1 MRTLL
6 KDIRYSLRVLAK
18 KPGYTIVAMLTLAL
32 GIGANTPIFSGLN
45 AILLK
50 ALPFRDPGNLML
62 VYLANGDSAET
73 GEESQPWSYP
83 KFEVLRDENRSFE
96 QVAAFSKQDFSLTD
110 TERPDRLPGEVVSSG
125 YFPLLGAD
133 AQRGRVF
140 TPDEDAR
147 PNERPVVL
155 IGAGLWQRR
164 YGGDPNIIGRRIFLD
179 KIPLEV
185 VGVMPA
191 NFHGL
196 SGVAD
201 LWVPTMMAPSLLSPD
216 ELTEPFVHWHDVVA
230 RLKPGVSREQAQAEM
245 KLIAKRLNE
254 AVPAPPG
261 FERADMNV
269 VPLRD
274 AKVDPALRKSFL
286 ILFAAVVFVL
296 LIACI
301 NIANLLLARSLSRQ
315 REMAVRLAIG
325 ASRAHVFRLLLIESA
340 LLGLGG
346 GLLGLVFAVWGIN
359 MLNLI
364 RPANNPAQ
372 WARNFQI
379 LDFNIA
385 QLDARVL
392 GFNFAIALL
401 AGLLFGVLP
410 AMRASRADVN
420 SVLKGAAA
428 GPGEAFGKFRR
439 MGPLSLLVGA
449 EVALSFVLL
458 IGAGLMLRSF
468 ERTQQTALGFDP
480 KNVLTVKFDLSK
492 LEPAAA
498 VTFCEEL
505 LGRVASLPGVRAA
518 SVSSSTP
525 LSSNAGTTELTVVG
539 RPPAQ
544 PGQGPPI
551 DYHVVDGE
559 HFKTL
564 GIPLVRGRTFTRQD
578 RAGAPRVA
586 LINEHAARDIF
597 PGEDPIGK
605 RVRLSLGW
613 EPGLSAEIIGVVGD
627 VKYYNVEEPPKSD
640 IYLPYLQDSQRP
652 SFLLVRTGGNP
663 VTLVEPVRREV
674 FSLNKDMPVYD
685 VKTMDER
692 IADVTSRTR
701 LSALLLG
708 LFAGVA
714 LLLSALGVYGLTGY
728 TVSERTKEFSIRM
741 ALGASPQ
748 HLYRLVLGRV
758 ALLAGL
764 GIVVGLCVAFALT
777 RVLSSQLYG
786 VSSTDPVTFLGVA
799 LLLAAVAFFAGYVP
813 ARRVT
818 RLNPMAAIRN
828 E

>member
-6 KDIRYSLRVLAK
+6 RDIRYSLRVLAK

-32 GIGANTPIFSGLN
+32 GIGANTAIFSGLN

-50 ALPFRDPGNLML
+50 SLPFRDPDNLMV
-62 VYLANGDSAET
+62 VYLANPGGDET
-73 GEESQPWSYP
+73 EEKSQPWSYP
-83 KFEVLRDENRSFE
+83 KYEVLRDQSGSFE
-96 QVAAFSKQDFSLTD
+96 QVAAFSKRDFSLTD
-110 TERPDRLPGEVVSSG
+110 TETPERLTGEVVSAG
-125 YFPLLGAD
+125 YFPLLGVG

-140 TPDEDAR
+140 TSDEDAR
-147 PNERPVVL
+147 PSERPVVL
-155 IGAGLWQRR
+155 IGEGLWQRR
-164 YGGDPNIIGRRIFLD
+164 FGGDPNIVGRRIFLD
-179 KIPLEV
+179 KTPLEV

-201 LWVPTMMAPSLLSPD
+201 LWVPTMMAATLIAPD
-216 ELTEPFVHWHDVVA
+216 QLTEPFVHWHDVAA

-245 KLIAKRLNE
+245 KLVVQRLNE
-254 AVPAPPG
+254 AFPAPPG
-261 FERADMNV
+261 FESGNVNV

-274 AKVDPALRKSFL
+274 AKVDPALKNSFMV
-286 ILFAAVVFVL
+286 LFAAVVFVL

-325 ASRAHVFRLLLIESA
+325 ASRGHVVRLLLIESA

-346 GLLGLVFAVWGIN
+346 GVLGLLLAVWGIN
-359 MLNLI
+359 LLNLV

-379 LDFNIA
+379 LDFNVA

-392 GFNFAIALL
+392 VFNFAIALL

-410 AMRASRADVN
+410 ALRASRADLN
-420 SVLKGAAA
+420 SVLKGVAG
-428 GPGEAFGKFRR
+428 GPGEVFGRVRR

-449 EVALSFVLL
+449 EIALSLVLL
-458 IGAGLMLRSF
+458 IGAGLMLRTF

-498 VTFCEEL
+498 TTFSEEL
-505 LGRVASLPGVRAA
+505 LGRVAALPGVRAA

-525 LSSNAGTTELTVVG
+525 LSSNAGMTELSLLG
-539 RPPAQ
+539 GPPAE

-564 GIPLVRGRTFTRQD
+564 GIPVVKGRTFTRQD
-578 RAGAPRVA
+578 RAGTPRVA
-586 LINEHAARDIF
+586 LINERAAREIF
-597 PGEDPIGK
+597 PGEDPVGK
-605 RVRLSLGW
+605 RVRLALGW
-613 EPGLSAEIIGVVGD
+613 EPGTSAEIVGVVGD
-627 VKYYNVEEPPKSD
+627 VKYNNVEEPPKSD
-640 IYLPYLQDSQRP
+640 IYLPYLQDNQRP
-652 SFLLVRTGGNP
+652 KFLLVRTGGNP
-663 VTLVEPVRREV
+663 TTLVDAVRREV

-692 IADVTSRTR
+692 IAAVTSRTR
-701 LSALLLG
+701 LIALLLA
-708 LFAGVA
+708 LFAGLA
-714 LLLSALGVYGLTGY
+714 LLLSAIGVYGLTGY

-748 HLYRLVLGRV
+748 HLRRLVLSRV
-758 ALLAGL
+758 ALLVGL
-764 GIVVGLCVAFALT
+764 GIAVGLCVAFALT
-777 RVLSSQLYG
+777 RVLISQLYG
-786 VSSTDPVTFLGVA
+786 VSSTDPLTFLGVA
-799 LLLAAVAFFAGYVP
+799 LLLAAVAFFAGYLP

-818 RLNPMAAIRN
+818 RLNPMSAIRN